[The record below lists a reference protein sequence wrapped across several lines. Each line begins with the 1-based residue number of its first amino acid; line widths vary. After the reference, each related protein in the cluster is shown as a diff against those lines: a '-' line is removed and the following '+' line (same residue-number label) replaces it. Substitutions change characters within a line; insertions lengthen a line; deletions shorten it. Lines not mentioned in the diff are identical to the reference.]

1 MFGWS
6 TGKSQSLYL
15 LLDHLSDG
23 KEAERSGRRRELQD
37 GHAPSLLALAS
48 CILFYTVL
56 SSALRRSVDGS
67 SVAAGGSSVA
77 LSGKVGVVVE
87 AEEENAK
94 CCRGLEHLELWGQ
107 LLNGELITG
116 LIRRESAAKL
126 AKPCALAPMGPVC
139 AIHGCSVA
147 IGNVAERNLGSV
159 VIETTRGLSDQL
171 RLRDMG
177 LKEHPRENVEGL
189 LCFGTNVQE

>member
-1 MFGWS
+1 MAR
-6 TGKSQSLYL
+6 KQSDQGGGGSCRTVMLPL
-15 LLDHLSDG
+15 
-23 KEAERSGRRRELQD
+23 
-37 GHAPSLLALAS
+37 LLALAS

-87 AEEENAK
+87 SEEENAK
-94 CCRGLEHLELWGQ
+94 CCRGLEHLELWG
-107 LLNGELITG
+107 
-116 LIRRESAAKL
+116 SAVKW
-126 AKPCALAPMGPVC
+126 GTD
-139 AIHGCSVA
+139 H
-147 IGNVAERNLGSV
+147 SV